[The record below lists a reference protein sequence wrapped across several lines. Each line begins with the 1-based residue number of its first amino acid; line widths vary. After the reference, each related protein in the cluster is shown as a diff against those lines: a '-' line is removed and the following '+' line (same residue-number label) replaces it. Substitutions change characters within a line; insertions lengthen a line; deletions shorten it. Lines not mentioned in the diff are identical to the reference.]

1 MGAAKNG
8 YWQVRYENSKEGSG
22 IMKKMMITCICAL
35 MASVA
40 QAATETVNGV
50 R

>member
-22 IMKKMMITCICAL
+22 ILKKMMITCICAL
-35 MASVA
+35 MAFVA